1 MKEVIMKK
9 ILVLLACTALSCA
22 AAGADPVHVAFWHS
36 MGGDIGGKAIP
47 KLAADFN
54 GSQTAYVVEPSYQGS
69 YDDSLNKLKAGLMS
83 KDVPAVVQVF
93 DIGTR
98 LMVDLNVATPVQDFI
113 DRETYDVSDLEKNV
127 LAYYTVDKKLWSMPF
142 NTSNPILYY
151 NKTMFKAAGLD
162 PERPPRTFDE
172 VTAAAR
178 KLTLKDASGKV
189 TQYGAAF
196 AIYGWFV
203 EQFLAVSG
211 APYVD
216 NGNGRD
222 ARATRA
228 VFNGPE
234 GVRVLTWWKRMVDEG
249 IMANYG
255 RVTTDT
261 RNAFN
266 AGRVAMIIESTAALR
281 GMMDASKGRFE
292 LGTAFLPRPTLA
304 DYRKS
309 GTIIGGA
316 SLWIL
321 KDRPAVEQQGAWE
334 FVKFLAAAPQQAY
347 WHTMSGY
354 YPIRKAG
361 YNEPRDREWRATY
374 PAFQTAIEQLHM
386 APVNAITSGG
396 LIGVFPSARQ
406 LVEGAIEQVLAG
418 KAAPQAAL
426 DGAASAV
433 TSAIQD
439 YESSVKR

>member
-1 MKEVIMKK
+1 MRR
-9 ILVLLACTALSCA
+9 ILVVWACAVLASAAL
-22 AAGADPVHVAFWHS
+22 GAEPVRVAFWHS

-47 KLAADFN
+47 KLASDFSA
-54 GSQTAYVVEPSYQGS
+54 SQATYVVEPSYQGS

-83 KDVPAVVQVF
+83 KDVPAVVQVY

-98 LMVDLNVATPVQDFI
+98 LMVDLKVATPVQDFI
-113 DRETYDVSDLEKNV
+113 DQEKYDVSDLEPNV
-127 LAYYTVDKKLWSMPF
+127 LAYYTVDRKLWSMPF

-162 PERPPRTFDE
+162 PERPPRTFAE
-172 VTAAAR
+172 VTEAAR
-178 KLTLKDASGKV
+178 RLTLKDSTGKV
-189 TQYGAAF
+189 TQYGVAF

-222 ARATRA
+222 ARAARA

-234 GVRVLTWWKRMVDEG
+234 GVKILGWWKSMVDEG

-255 RVTTDT
+255 RATTDT

-266 AGRVAMIIESTAALR
+266 AGQVAMIIESTAALR
-281 GMMDASKGRFE
+281 GMMDASRGKFE
-292 LGTAFLPRPTLA
+292 LGTSFLPRPSSK
-304 DYRKS
+304 DYRTS

-321 KDRPAVEQQGAWE
+321 KDRPAAEQRGAWE
-334 FVKFLAAAPQQAY
+334 FVKYLAAAPQQAY

-361 YNEPRDREWRATY
+361 YNEPLDKEWRAKY
-374 PAFQTAIEQLHM
+374 PPFQTAIEQLHM
-386 APVNAITSGG
+386 APVSRITSGG

-406 LVEGAIEQVLAG
+406 IVEGAIEQVLAG
-418 KAAPQAAL
+418 RATPQAAL
-426 DGAASAV
+426 DDAAGAV
-433 TSAIQD
+433 TTAIQD
-439 YESSVKR
+439 YEASVTK